1 MVAAE
6 KRKQQAGLTPS
17 CPLGAPLMTMS
28 KRLSRALLATT
39 ALLGAAFAADGALA
53 QSRIAVITPYL
64 AQPGTQFYVE
74 AFQAAA
80 QGKDWDV
87 NVIDTAGD
95 VAAVI
100 SRIEDM
106 VTQNVDAIV
115 INVDPTQ
122 VTAGLQAAA
131 DAGIPVIGMDAGSD
145 PLLITNVTSNGYAMA
160 AETATYVADRINGE
174 GNVVMF
180 VFEAFPPVQVRG
192 VIANAVFGNFPDISI
207 LDQVTPDVSDGG
219 IADSRAK
226 MEAILAANPEPGS
239 IKAVWAAWDQPA
251 LGALQA
257 IEAAGREGE
266 GIVITG
272 IDANPQA
279 RDAIAE
285 GGNFEASVAQ
295 DFTGIGTQA
304 ADVVE
309 RILAGEE
316 IRQRVIYVPTKLIT
330 AANVADE

>member
-1 MVAAE
+1 MLATLTRLARGLALAA
-6 KRKQQAGLTPS
+6 AAVGLT
-17 CPLGAPLMTMS
+17 A
-28 KRLSRALLATT
+28 
-39 ALLGAAFAADGALA
+39 GAAMA
-53 QSRIAVITPYL
+53 QKVAVITPYL

-74 AFQAAA
+74 AFQAVA
-80 QGKDWDV
+80 KDKGWDV

-106 VTQNVDAIV
+106 VNQQVDAIV
-115 INVDPTQ
+115 INVDPAQ
-122 VTAGLQAAA
+122 VTAGLEAAKA
-131 DAGIPVIGMDAGSD
+131 ANIPVFGMDAGAD
-145 PLLITNVTSNGYAMA
+145 PLLVTNVTSNGYAMA
-160 AETATYVADRINGE
+160 AETATYVADRIGGA

-180 VFEAFPPVQVRG
+180 VFDAFPPVQVRG
-192 VIANAVFGNFPDISI
+192 VIADAVFGNYPDIKV
-207 LDQVTPDVSDGG
+207 LDRVTPDVSDGG

-257 IEAAGREGE
+257 IEAAGRQDE

-279 RDAIAE
+279 REAIAA

-295 DFTGIGTQA
+295 DFSGIGA
-304 ADVVE
+304 ATADAVARV
-309 RILAGEE
+309 LAGET
-316 IRQRVIYVPTKLIT
+316 IKQRVIYVPTKLIT
-330 AANVADE
+330 AANVNE

>member
-1 MVAAE
+1 
-6 KRKQQAGLTPS
+6 
-17 CPLGAPLMTMS
+17 MTLNN
-28 KRLSRALLATT
+28 RAIRALLAGT
-39 ALLGAAFAADGALA
+39 ALVAVGLTANGAMA
-53 QSRIAVITPYL
+53 QSKIAVITPYL
-64 AQPGTQFYVE
+64 SQPGTQFYVE

-80 QGKDWDV
+80 EGQDWEV

-122 VTAGLQAAA
+122 VAAGLHAAK

-145 PLLITNVTSNGYAMA
+145 PLLVTNVTSNGYAMA

-192 VIANAVFGNFPDISI
+192 VVADAVFGNFPDINI
-207 LDQVTPDVSDGG
+207 LDHVTPDVSDGG

-257 IEAAGREGE
+257 IEAAGRTGE
-266 GIVITG
+266 SIVVTG

-279 RDAIAE
+279 REAIAA
-285 GGNFEASVAQ
+285 GSNFEATVAQ
-295 DFTGIGTQA
+295 DFRGIGTA
-304 ADVVE
+304 AAQTIS

-316 IRQRVIYVPTKLIT
+316 IKQGVIYVPTKLIT
-330 AANVADE
+330 IANANEE

>member
-1 MVAAE
+1 
-6 KRKQQAGLTPS
+6 
-17 CPLGAPLMTMS
+17 MTLHH
-28 KRLSRALLATT
+28 RAIRALLAGTT
-39 ALLGAAFAADGALA
+39 LAALTLAASGAMAA
-53 QSRIAVITPYL
+53 SKIAVITPYL

-80 QGKDWDV
+80 KGKDWDV

-106 VTQNVDAIV
+106 VTQKVDAIV
-115 INVDPTQ
+115 INVDPSQ
-122 VTAGLQAAA
+122 IKAGLQAAK

-145 PLLITNVTSNGYAMA
+145 PLLVTNVTSTGYAMA
-160 AETATYVADRINGE
+160 AETATYVADRIEGA

-192 VIANAVFGNFPDISI
+192 VVADAVFGNFPDIKI
-207 LDQVTPDVSDGG
+207 LDHVTPDVSDGG

-257 IEAAGREGE
+257 IEAAGRQGE
-266 GIVITG
+266 GIVVTG

-279 RDAIAE
+279 REEIAK
-285 GGNFEASVAQ
+285 GGNFEATVAQ
-295 DFTGIGTQA
+295 DFKGIGTAA
-304 ADVVE
+304 ADVVT
-309 RILAGEE
+309 RVLAGEE
-316 IRQRVIYVPTKLIT
+316 IKQGVIYVPTKLVT
-330 AANVADE
+330 AANAAE